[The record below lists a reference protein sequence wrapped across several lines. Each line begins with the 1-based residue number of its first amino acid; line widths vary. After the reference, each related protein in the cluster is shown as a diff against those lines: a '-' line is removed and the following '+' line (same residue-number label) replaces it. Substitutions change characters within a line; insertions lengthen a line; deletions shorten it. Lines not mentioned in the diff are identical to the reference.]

1 MYFIC
6 HIGLHIESSDDI
18 RDCIL
23 TNSSIIIYIKDP
35 VGVPH
40 IMSYHRLVYHI
51 ISYHYYIISYYVIS
65 YYVIS
70 YHIISYRI
78 ILYHI
83 ISYHTMSYH
92 IISYHI
98 ILYHTISYH
107 ATCKYTKLFFMIWY
121 DMILFCS
128 GLFSPQLGSQFSR
141 VQPKLEES
149 ACRDGRRRKLPIKLS
164 YQAGDVHFS
173 FCMIII

>member
-1 MYFIC
+1 MIDIVWYIDRHIMYFIC

-23 TNSSIIIYIKDP
+23 TNSLIIIYMKDP

-65 YYVIS
+65 YHIVS
-70 YHIISYRI
+70 YYIISYRI
-78 ILYHI
+78 ILC
-83 ISYHTMSYH
+83 H

-107 ATCKYTKLFFMIWY
+107 ATCKYTKMFFMIWY
-121 DMILFCS
+121 DTVL
-128 GLFSPQLGSQFSR
+128 
-141 VQPKLEES
+141 
-149 ACRDGRRRKLPIKLS
+149 
-164 YQAGDVHFS
+164 
-173 FCMIII
+173 